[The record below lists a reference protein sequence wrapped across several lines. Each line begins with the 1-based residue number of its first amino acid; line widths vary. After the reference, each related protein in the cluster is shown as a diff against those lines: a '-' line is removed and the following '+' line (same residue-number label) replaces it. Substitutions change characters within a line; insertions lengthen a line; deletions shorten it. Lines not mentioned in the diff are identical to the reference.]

1 MNKVTPPPTT
11 LLNPSSPHHGHNHI
25 NPIAPLTH
33 HKASI
38 HSFIKRS
45 TLWLPQLQALPP
57 DISSRQ
63 FDNISTQ
70 ELDIIRFIN
79 REQK

>member
-38 HSFIKRS
+38 HSFIHKKVYSLAATTAGPS
-45 TLWLPQLQALPP
+45 T
-57 DISSRQ
+57 
-63 FDNISTQ
+63 
-70 ELDIIRFIN
+70 
-79 REQK
+79 